1 MKEGLLMTITI
12 CANGL
17 IMIPVKI
24 RCELDI
30 NAGDSLTFFIG
41 DDKEIIMCKTT
52 SVQNILSSAAHKRKP
67 DA

>member
-1 MKEGLLMTITI
+1 MTITI

-41 DDKEIIMCKTT
+41 NYN
-52 SVQNILSSAAHKRKP
+52 VQDYVGTKYLEFGGA
-67 DA
+67 